1 MNKLLCMNLESQFI
15 NKLILLFIIIFLA
28 FLIIYFLKAYKNKWT
43 IRQATQYALLIF
55 TILSSFCYA
64 LILNIII
71 CFLIDLI
78 FLICLRINENN
89 KFNGFDYFENKCIT
103 SILKKYQKQDQ
114 HKFFM
119 MNDDEKKLWKEN
131 CKNPIKIGFFKSVI
145 IVYIPFVFAI
155 FIRLKLA

>member
-1 MNKLLCMNLESQFI
+1 MRIVTACMSIGEMI
-15 NKLILLFIIIFLA
+15 AAIWD
-28 FLIIYFLKAYKNKWT
+28 Y
-43 IRQATQYALLIF
+43 
-55 TILSSFCYA
+55 LS
-64 LILNIII
+64 
-71 CFLIDLI
+71 D
-78 FLICLRINENN
+78 R
-89 KFNGFDYFENKCIT
+89 KFNGFDYFENKGIT

-119 MNDDEKKLWKEN
+119 MNDDEKKLWKDN